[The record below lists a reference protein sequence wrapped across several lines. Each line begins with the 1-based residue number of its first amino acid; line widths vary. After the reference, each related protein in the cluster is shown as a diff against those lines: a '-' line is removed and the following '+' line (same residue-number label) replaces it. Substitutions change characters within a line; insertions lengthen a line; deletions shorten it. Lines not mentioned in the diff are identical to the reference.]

1 MPCISYP
8 AAAAAGRE
16 WSAATGMDGWLA
28 GLLAREDG
36 RMKAGFKKQEAEELK
51 EELRSRGWG
60 WGCAARREND

>member
-1 MPCISYP
+1 
-8 AAAAAGRE
+8 
-16 WSAATGMDGWLA
+16 MDGW
-28 GLLAREDG
+28 LAREDG